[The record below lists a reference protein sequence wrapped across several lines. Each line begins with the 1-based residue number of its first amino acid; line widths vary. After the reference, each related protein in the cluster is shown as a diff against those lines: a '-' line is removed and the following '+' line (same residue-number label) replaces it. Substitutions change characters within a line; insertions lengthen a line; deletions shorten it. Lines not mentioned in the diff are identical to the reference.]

1 MIESL
6 GAGDGFQGFF
16 ASLVDQYAIR
26 LIRVTADLV
35 TCLQRVKSR
44 SRAEHI
50 PVSDDQ
56 VMAYNRIAASVVY
69 DWDLEID
76 NNGPAQD
83 EAIVSAILELDAR
96 EP

>member
-1 MIESL
+1 
-6 GAGDGFQGFF
+6 
-16 ASLVDQYAIR
+16 
-26 LIRVTADLV
+26 
-35 TCLQRVKSR
+35 
-44 SRAEHI
+44 
-50 PVSDDQ
+50 
-56 VMAYNRIAASVVY
+56 VY